1 MNFQFSICI
10 CAALLA
16 STGCGRKAEVRATVS
31 ELEKAFPAATTT
43 AAPAQPD
50 KPIAS
55 QAGSADANAYVTLA
69 LAAVRTND
77 YVAGVIALQ
86 TVQRL
91 TNVSA
96 PQRMAAE
103 RARQAIVADLVG
115 RAGSGDA
122 KAKADLAAIERTLSQ

>member
-1 MNFQFSICI
+1 LNFQFSICI

-16 STGCGRKAEVRATVS
+16 STGCGSKADVSATVS
-31 ELEKAFPAATTT
+31 ELEKAFPAAATTT

-50 KPIAS
+50 QPIAS
-55 QAGSADANAYVTLA
+55 QPPVAEAYVALA
-69 LAAVRTND
+69 LSAVRTND